1 MKLAIIGSALTGGAI
16 QIVDICLGDGIAN
29 ELRIYD
35 DDPRAN
41 GASILGVPVVGT
53 TDQVSS
59 DFANNLVDS
68 VIVAVGSINSRFML
82 FQKINCEEYPIIN
95 IISRKATISS
105 SVKIGKG
112 NVILPNVYIGPN
124 VTIGDNNYITTSSV
138 VNHDSSIG
146 SHCYFSTSVSVAG
159 RVKIGSKVRLDT
171 SCSVSADAIIEDRA
185 HLLPGKNYGPL
196 RLP

>member
-16 QIVDICLGDGIAN
+16 QIVDICLEDGIAN

-35 DDPRAN
+35 DDPRALRQN
-41 GASILGVPVVGT
+41 VLGVSVVGT
-53 TDQVSS
+53 TDQVCR
-59 DFANNLVDS
+59 DFSNKSIDS
-68 VIVAVGSINSRFML
+68 VVVAVGSINSRFML
-82 FQKINCEEYPIIN
+82 FENLNREKYPIVN
-95 IISRKATISS
+95 IISTKATISS
-105 SVKIGKG
+105 SAKIGKG

-138 VNHDSSIG
+138 INHDSFIG

-159 RVKIGSKVRLDT
+159 RVQIGSRVRLDT
-171 SCSVSADAIIEDRA
+171 SSSVSADAIIEDQA
-185 HLLPGKNYGPL
+185 HLLPGRNYGPA